1 MLRPN
6 PELPPQPSPV
16 PSARPVASTGV
27 RRPSGTESPGWWS
40 AEDFDATG
48 ILAGIDPCESRYWW
62 IAELHHDPAAV
73 EADAT
78 CRLTANAARG
88 LQIRPEG
95 QATARRSPPTAA
107 A

>member
-6 PELPPQPSPV
+6 PELPPRPSPTTPACPAAAV
-16 PSARPVASTGV
+16 GV
-27 RRPSGTESPGWWS
+27 RRPAGTESPGWWS

-62 IAELHHDPAAV
+62 IAELHHEPVAV

-78 CRLTANAARG
+78 CLLTATEARG
-88 LQIRPEG
+88 RQGRPEG